1 MKDDHTKTFH
11 PKYMDGPIVHWTVA
25 DLFKSD
31 KKTFMKYHVMESGY
45 GALTPVGTILGGIIY
60 GVGVRPFP
68 SALQMM
74 GTTGLVTG
82 VAGMI
87 LGLTRMNKVA
97 AQGEN
102 APLPWTDDGIQN
114 RVDGLS
120 HNFKVRILDLS
131 VWSGMGIAAGALV
144 LAGGPVKLGLSKGVG
159 GILQALSLG
168 TAVGSLSA
176 FGCIYS
182 TIPKIDKDDDDDDD
196 DE

>member
-1 MKDDHTKTFH
+1 MKKDHTKVPD
-11 PKYMDGPIVHWTVA
+11 PKFMDGPIVHWTVA

-45 GALTPVGTILGGIIY
+45 GALTPVGTILGGIVY
-60 GVGVRPFP
+60 GVGIRPFP

-97 AQGEN
+97 SQGES
-102 APLPWTDDGIQN
+102 ASPPWTDDGIQN

-120 HNFKVRILDLS
+120 HNFKVRTLDLS
-131 VWSGMGIAAGALV
+131 VWSGMGLAAGALV
-144 LAGGPVKLGLSKGVG
+144 LAVTCQARSEQRCRWYLAT
-159 GILQALSLG
+159 ILHPLAPATRPFL
-168 TAVGSLSA
+168 TANVNGN
-176 FGCIYS
+176 
-182 TIPKIDKDDDDDDD
+182 
-196 DE
+196 E

>member
-1 MKDDHTKTFH
+1 MKNDHIKLLD
-11 PKYMDGPIVHWTVA
+11 PKYMDGPIVRWTVA

-45 GALTPVGTILGGIIY
+45 GALTPVGTILGGIVY

-82 VAGMI
+82 VAGMV

-97 AQGEN
+97 AQGET
-102 APLPWTDDGIQN
+102 ASPPWTDDGIQN
-114 RVDGLS
+114 RVDGIS

-131 VWSGMGIAAGALV
+131 VWSDMGLAAGALV

-168 TAVGSLSA
+168 TTVGSLSA
-176 FGCIYS
+176 FGCISS
-182 TIPKIDKDDDDDDD
+182 TIPKIDRNNDNGN
-196 DE
+196 E

>member
-1 MKDDHTKTFH
+1 MKDDHTKLLD

-25 DLFKSD
+25 DLLKSD

-45 GALTPVGTILGGIIY
+45 GALTPVGTILGGIVY
-60 GVGVRPFP
+60 GVGFRPSP
-68 SALQMM
+68 SALKMM
-74 GTTGLVTG
+74 GTTGLVAG

-97 AQGEN
+97 SQGEN
-102 APLPWTDDGIQN
+102 VSPPWTDDGIQN

-131 VWSGMGIAAGALV
+131 VWGGMGLAAGALV
-144 LAGGPVKLGLSKGVG
+144 LGGGPVKLGLSKGVG

-182 TIPKIDKDDDDDDD
+182 TIAKVDKGNKDV